1 MNGGTADTGKVCKL
15 FQTECLSGKEVGGKM
30 ALNITTCFLDEA
42 EKTVTLNQQMVSKI
56 CESVIADI
64 ANGLPEEAHTIEVFH
79 YILKQTEDSL
89 GSKLLKLK

>member
-1 MNGGTADTGKVCKL
+1 
-15 FQTECLSGKEVGGKM
+15 M

-56 CESVIADI
+56 CESVIAVI

-79 YILKQTEDSL
+79 YILEQTEDSL
-89 GSKLLKLK
+89 GSKLLKLS